1 MTAEP
6 DVSSSRNVDELKRLV
21 ISAMDKN
28 GALAHLRST
37 VKLHVTRIINNEEI
51 PSDQIEHR
59 PSEKLLGLIAT
70 ERGQLLAE
78 LIADFLQTY
87 ELKDSLSMF
96 LSEANMNRSIRP
108 SAREL
113 ASLCRVPHSTSASVL
128 EQCLMGTHENHSD
141 ESPLHL
147 PTTVSEA
154 SPQVYSPPDIN
165 PNTSLEND
173 MNQLH
178 GISETISNIVD
189 GGETSPFPTVNRFS
203 NPIDDNVLFES
214 RDSFKD
220 LMTSPPLDRFQALN

>member
-1 MTAEP
+1 MTSEEA
-6 DVSSSRNVDELKRLV
+6 SSRNVDELKRLV

-28 GALAHLRST
+28 GALAQLRST
-37 VKLHVTRIINNEEI
+37 VKLHVAKIINNEEI
-51 PSDQIEHR
+51 PPDQIEHK

-87 ELKDSLSMF
+87 ELKDTLSMF
-96 LSEANMNRSIRP
+96 LSEANMNKSIRP
-108 SAREL
+108 SGREL
-113 ASLCRVPHSTSASVL
+113 ASLCRVPHSISASVL
-128 EQCLMGTHENHSD
+128 EQCLMGSQEPQSD
-141 ESPLHL
+141 ESPLHM
-147 PTTVSEA
+147 PTNISNDEG

-173 MNQLH
+173 MHQLQ
-178 GISETISNIVD
+178 GISEAISNIVE
-189 GGETSPFPTVNRFS
+189 GGETSPFPSANRFS

-220 LMTSPPLDRFQALN
+220 LMTSPPLDRFQPLN